1 MPFLTA
7 LASDQQIP
15 SRSFRRFST
24 LSAGCAAI
32 AILSACGTGT
42 TTGSPTPT
50 DNELREGDL
59 SGTVVRDEIIPFSAT
74 FISGGSGNEDLSITG
89 EVQDR
94 VVRLD
99 SDGTLVFAPRI
110 RNVTAVLSEWSV
122 IGIEDV
128 TSTGFGLQD
137 VALSYR
143 TDGLG
148 TVQPATFT
156 RSPDGDR
163 ITHTFNLN
171 REETTLGAVGPP
183 GSERQPE
190 DMRFMWIETGAT
202 EFTTDGTMTINA
214 WSQSFNGRR
223 EQVIVLTGMAAPT
236 LPDAP

>member
-1 MPFLTA
+1 MAFLTPLTPDHQA
-7 LASDQQIP
+7 I
-15 SRSFRRFST
+15 SRSLRRFST

-74 FISGGSGNEDLSITG
+74 FISGGNVSEDISIAG

-110 RNVTAVLSEWSV
+110 RNVTAFLSALGV
-122 IGIEDV
+122 IEIEDI

-148 TVQPATFT
+148 AVRPATFT

-163 ITHTFNLN
+163 ITHTFSLLSSD
-171 REETTLGAVGPP
+171 TGLAAAG
-183 GSERQPE
+183 QPFTEHQLE

-202 EFTTDGTMTINA
+202 EFATDGTMTIDVHL
-214 WSQSFNGRR
+214 QTYNGRR
-223 EQVIVLTGMAAPT
+223 EQVIVLTDMAAPVR
-236 LPDAP
+236 PDAP